1 MKTGALILAAG
12 LSSRMGEFKPL
23 LELAGKKLI
32 ERNIEPFVQFGCDPV
47 LVVTGREADVLEK
60 FLTDKFAGQI
70 CFVRNPAYAVSDM
83 FASVKLG
90 IQSLTEVCDD
100 FFLIPAD
107 IPLIAREILGKM
119 AAETAPVVRPSYRG
133 KVGHPVLLRKN
144 AAKRVLAYEGALGLK
159 GALRSEP
166 QAFVEVDTPGILL
179 DADTPEDFRAIENFL
194 RSQQV

>member
-23 LELAGKKLI
+23 LELAGKTLI
-32 ERNIEPFVQFGCDPV
+32 ERTIEPFVQFGCDPV

-90 IQSLTEVCDD
+90 IQSLAEVCDD

-107 IPLIAREILGKM
+107 IPLIAGEILGKM

-133 KVGHPVLLRKN
+133 KAGHPVLLRKN

-159 GALRSEP
+159 GALRSEQ
-166 QAFVEVDTPGILL
+166 QAFVEANSPGILL